1 MRQMEQRI
9 IFLEGE
15 LQVIKKEK
23 WIVYF
28 QKGRDNQIIALKEEL
43 ERKDAEVEA
52 CEQKLREVVSG
63 YDISD
68 ALRDIKEYRDEK
80 LQAQRTI
87 QDLTQELNRLSD
99 QMEDLL
105 SENTYL
111 RELAQVPDN
120 YGIIQ
125 DVFFPVISKTK
136 CL

>member
-1 MRQMEQRI
+1 M
-9 IFLEGE
+9 
-15 LQVIKKEK
+15 
-23 WIVYF
+23 
-28 QKGRDNQIIALKEEL
+28 KEEL

-125 DVFFPVISKTK
+125 DVFFPSYQKLNVYRSN
-136 CL
+136 

>member
-1 MRQMEQRI
+1 MEQRI